1 MKIYTFDRFIRL
13 LINIVI
19 ILAIFLLLN
28 KLSGVLLPFLIGWL
42 IAYLIHPLV
51 NFFQYRLKVKNRILS
66 VIIALILVIGIV
78 VGLGFL
84 IIPLISSEIARTVP
98 IITNY
103 AQNLGNNTF
112 LSANFKEFIEK
123 INLQINF
130 DELFSLETLEKISA
144 KIFPHFW
151 NLLSQTW
158 QFLIGIFMI
167 FIIFLYVVFI
177 LKDYEKINNGF
188 LEIIPP
194 KYRRFV
200 SELLDDVTSAMNRY
214 FRGQAL
220 IAFIVGILYAIGFS
234 IIGLPMAIL
243 FGILFGILNLV
254 PYLQTI
260 GFVPVIF
267 FGFLKSVET
276 GTSFWTILLGI
287 LIVFLVIQSF
297 QDLFLVPKI
306 MGKNMG
312 LNPAIILLSLSVW
325 GVLLGF
331 TGLIIA
337 LPLTTLVISYYKRFV
352 LDGEKIITEI

>member
-1 MKIYTFDRFIRL
+1 MKTYAFDRFIRL
-13 LINIVI
+13 LINVVI
-19 ILAIFLLLN
+19 ILAIFMLLS

-42 IAYLIHPLV
+42 IAYIIHPLV
-51 NFFQYRLKVKNRILS
+51 KFFQYRLKFKNRVLS
-66 VIIALILVIGIV
+66 LIVALLLVIGTV

-84 IIPLISSEIARTVP
+84 IIPLISSEISRAIP

-103 AQNLGNNTF
+103 AQNLGNNAL
-112 LSANFKEFIEK
+112 LSGNFKEFIEK

-130 DELFSLETLEKISA
+130 EELFSIDTFEKLFA

-151 NLLSQTW
+151 TLMSRTW
-158 QFLIGIFMI
+158 QFLLGIFMI

-177 LKDYEKINNGF
+177 LKDYEKINDGF
-188 LEIIPP
+188 LEIIPK
-194 KYRRFV
+194 KYRRFT
-200 SELLDDVTSAMNRY
+200 SELLDDVTEVTNRY

-220 IAFIVGILYAIGFS
+220 VAFIVGVLFAIGFS
-234 IIGLPMAIL
+234 IIGLPMAVA
-243 FGILFGILNLV
+243 FGILLGILNLV

-260 GFVPVIF
+260 GIVPVVF
-267 FGFLKSVET
+267 FAFLKSLET
-276 GTSFWTILLGI
+276 GTSFWTILIGV
-287 LIVFLVIQSF
+287 LIVIVVVQTI

-352 LDGEKIITEI
+352 LNEEKIADEG